1 MQISFPVLEEVQK
14 ANKEGNHWYCLSMN
28 FQAERFEALDSTR
41 SQGDE
46 SLVSHA
52 TRLINNIKALWE
64 IHYSTSKVQIKDWEL
79 KIIDVPIQA
88 NMYVIFFSLHFLLLF
103 QDSLIVCFFF
113 FAHCL
118 FNNLVFPLFFM

>member
-28 FQAERFEALDSTR
+28 FQAERFEALDSMR

-64 IHYSTSKVQIKDWEL
+64 IHYNTSKVQIKDWEL

-88 NMYVIFFSLHFLLLF
+88 NMYVIFSLYIFF
-103 QDSLIVCFFF
+103 CFFRTPSL
-113 FAHCL
+113 C
-118 FNNLVFPLFFM
+118 VFSFLRIAYLII

>member
-1 MQISFPVLEEVQK
+1 
-14 ANKEGNHWYCLSMN
+14 MN
-28 FQAERFEALDSTR
+28 FQAEMFEALDSMH

-79 KIIDVPIQA
+79 KIIDVPIQE
-88 NMYVIFFSLHFLLLF
+88 NMYVIFSLTFS
-103 QDSLIVCFFF
+103 CFFRTPSLCVF
-113 FAHCL
+113 SFCA
-118 FNNLVFPLFFM
+118 LVF